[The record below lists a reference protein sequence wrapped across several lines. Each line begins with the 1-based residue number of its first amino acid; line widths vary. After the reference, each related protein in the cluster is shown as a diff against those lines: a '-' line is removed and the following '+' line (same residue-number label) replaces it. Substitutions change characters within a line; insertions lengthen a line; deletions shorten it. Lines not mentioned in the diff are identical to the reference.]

1 MALTSSSVRLGR
13 RRSSS
18 LDGPPGPNR
27 SSYFLN
33 SMREAP
39 KACRLPMTLLLNPV
53 TIATIAMTV
62 VTPTTTPST
71 VRPERSLCS
80 RIERKANRTFSAK
93 PRRSTSVSR
102 RIGPSF
108 IAQRLDRGEPGGR
121 RGRRQAGENAG
132 HGGDHDADRNEDEF
146 DAGRENKAHRQRH
159 ERAEDHT
166 DDAAGCRQQ
175 SRLQEKLPP
184 DVPAPGAQR
193 HAKPDL

>member
-108 IAQRLDRGEPGGR
+108 IAQCLDRWEPGCR
-121 RGRRQAGENAG
+121 RGGSQPGENAR
-132 HGGDHDADRNEDEF
+132 HGGNHDADRDEKKLH
-146 DAGRENKAHRQRH
+146 AGREDETHRQRH
-159 ERAEDHT
+159 QRAEDHA
-166 DDAAGCRQQ
+166 D
-175 SRLQEKLPP
+175 
-184 DVPAPGAQR
+184 
-193 HAKPDL
+193 